1 MIGPRS
7 YKYCAIL
14 TFLFSLSKH
23 LLLCPD
29 MVWLSTFYLVC
40 TNYGRTIQCSP
51 NCCCCLPLRRPR
63 RLWVERSQW
72 YLLLFIRCCLR
83 GLGSCFKYL
92 PWIVRCKSSHRVI
105 LWYCWPLVGG
115 VVGLLGV
122 PPPSVFPP
130 HSQNH
135 LISPI
140 SQAGGS
146 PGGRMSPNPRMLGG
160 SLPTPPPLRPPNA
173 GMKGYKHRKNWKC
186 CQGHSLT
193 VSL

>member
-1 MIGPRS
+1 MR
-7 YKYCAIL
+7 L
-14 TFLFSLSKH
+14 SLSYFHFQNNTSISGYGLIVHILSCLHK
-23 LLLCPD
+23 
-29 MVWLSTFYLVC
+29 VWLNHPVATKLLPH
-40 TNYGRTIQCSP
+40 Q
-51 NCCCCLPLRRPR
+51 CCLPLRRPR
-63 RLWVERSQW
+63 WLWMERSQW
-72 YLLLFIRCCLR
+72 YLLLFIRSCLR

-92 PWIVRCKSSHRVI
+92 PWNVRCKSSHRVI

-173 GMKGYKHRKNWKC
+173 GMKGYKHRKNCEC